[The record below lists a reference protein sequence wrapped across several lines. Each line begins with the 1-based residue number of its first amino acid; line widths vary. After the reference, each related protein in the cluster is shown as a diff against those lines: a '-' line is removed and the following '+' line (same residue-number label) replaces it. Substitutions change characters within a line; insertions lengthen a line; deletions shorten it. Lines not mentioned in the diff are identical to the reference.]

1 MLNSLEYANM
11 AVMTLQYQ
19 DSAIPQNGFGYL
31 VPSCEQCDVLGIT
44 FDSLIF
50 PQNAPNKSSVVTVMA
65 GGPRFHELFGE
76 ENDNEVV
83 IAKATEIAVR
93 SVRETLKFERDPIRY
108 VTKIQRQCIPQYHVG
123 HYKLAENIQNYLL
136 AQNLPLTIV
145 GNMWGGVGVNDV
157 IVNARNSTLT
167 WLTSNHLC

>member
-1 MLNSLEYANM
+1 M
-11 AVMTLQYQ
+11 AVITLQYQ
-19 DSAIPQNGFGYL
+19 DSSIPQNGFGYL
-31 VPSCEQCDVLGIT
+31 VPSCEESDVLGIT

-50 PQNAPNKSSVVTVMA
+50 PQNAPDNSSIVTVMA

-76 ENDNEVV
+76 EKNNEAVV
-83 IAKATEIAVR
+83 AKATDIAAR
-93 SVRETLKFERDPIRY
+93 SVRETLNFEKEPSRH
-108 VTKIQRQCIPQYHVG
+108 VTKIQKECIPQYHVG
-123 HYKLAENIQNYLL
+123 HYKLAENIQSYLL